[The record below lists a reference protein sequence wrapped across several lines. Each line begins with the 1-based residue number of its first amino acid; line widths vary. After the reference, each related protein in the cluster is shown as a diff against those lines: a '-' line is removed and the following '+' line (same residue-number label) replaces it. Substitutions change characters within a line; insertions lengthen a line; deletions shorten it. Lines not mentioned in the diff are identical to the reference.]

1 MSNSVLGTGA
11 ARSQLVKDDP
21 RAMPPATVEIEG
33 PPVAKP
39 RRAVLRPSRLRPSG
53 PLSPL
58 VAPPPMPLDE
68 TVHERRK
75 RTAGPATF
83 GAGTVTIRRNG
94 QSGAQAAETEPV
106 ELKQVASRVGLA
118 APTSQRAELLSRAP
132 FKQPSGSRAT
142 SVRSAH
148 AVLSA
153 RALPSIGGAVSASGF
168 GIPAIRPRVAR
179 SAAGLEAVTQV
190 AGIPRLRRRLWL
202 RERPFHSGWRCVTI
216 GLLSVLALGLLVA
229 YLTIQAPGSGCGR
242 GCAPDATLTLFYG
255 AITATTILITI
266 YFLALYA
273 IGLMRSRRPVR
284 RVASETDAPLYVLVT
299 PAHNEALV
307 IAETVRCML
316 RLRGRFLV
324 MVVNDG
330 SSDGTGEIAREAGEG
345 DERLIVL
352 DRSAEEAGQGK
363 GEVLNAA
370 YREIRGM
377 VDGGDPRLGGAGEE
391 ELILCIVDADGWLRG
406 DALQAVA
413 PYFDDPDVAAV
424 QIPVRMY
431 NARRSFLACMQDIE
445 FIGFSVL
452 IQGGRDRLG
461 SALLGGN
468 GQFVRLSALRTLG
481 HAPWTRAL
489 TEDLDIGLRLARA
502 GWINRV
508 CVETCVAQQAV
519 TRPRALLRQRTRWVQ
534 GHYSCWSHLPALWRT
549 PGIRL
554 LTRLDLSLHLVLAGT
569 ILIVTAQALMGLGGF
584 IGLLPLGRIP
594 FASLLGSDI
603 AYRACVLVAACGP
616 LGMLGVAYQR
626 AAVDYQAS
634 LRRRLPWWSL
644 PGVFLL
650 FTVYVYFWGLPST
663 FRAFARLMLRR
674 GSWAKTAREPLSND
688 RGGYASGAV
697 TA

>member
-1 MSNSVLGTGA
+1 
-11 ARSQLVKDDP
+11 
-21 RAMPPATVEIEG
+21 MPPVTVESEG
-33 PPVAKP
+33 PSVAKP
-39 RRAVLRPSRLRPSG
+39 RRAVLRPYRSSRAGS
-53 PLSPL
+53 LSPL

-68 TVHERRK
+68 AAHERR
-75 RTAGPATF
+75 RRGARIVNFDAGAPAITRDRLP
-83 GAGTVTIRRNG
+83 GVRADE
-94 QSGAQAAETEPV
+94 AEPV
-106 ELKQVASRVGLA
+106 ELGEATQSRKTPSPG
-118 APTSQRAELLSRAP
+118 SQRARLLALAP
-132 FKQPSGSRAT
+132 FKHPTAATAATATASGSAQ
-142 SVRSAH
+142 VA
-148 AVLSA
+148 LSA
-153 RALPSIGGAVSASGF
+153 RALPSIGGAVAASGF
-168 GIPAIRPRVAR
+168 GLPASRSTLAR
-179 SAAGLEAVTQV
+179 TFGGLEAVTQ
-190 AGIPRLRRRLWL
+190 AGGIPRLRRRLWL
-202 RERPFHSGWRCVTI
+202 RERPFHSGWRCLTI
-216 GLLSVLALGLLVA
+216 GLLSVVALALLVA
-229 YLTIQAPGSGCGR
+229 YLTVSAPGHSCGR
-242 GCAPDATLTLFYG
+242 ACAPDSTLTLLYG

-266 YFLALYA
+266 YFLTLYA

-284 RVASETDAPLYVLVT
+284 RVERETDTPLYVLVT

-307 IAETVRCML
+307 IRETVRCML

-370 YREIRGM
+370 YREICKM
-377 VDGGDPRLGGAGEE
+377 VDGGDPRLSGAGEE
-391 ELILCIVDADGWLRG
+391 EVILCIVDADGWLRG

-413 PYFDDPDVAAV
+413 PYFDDPGVAAV

-431 NARRSFLACMQDIE
+431 NARGGFLACMQDIE

-452 IQGGRDRLG
+452 IQGGRDRIG

-468 GQFVRLSALRTLG
+468 GQFVRLAALRTLG
-481 HAPWTRAL
+481 NAPWTRAL

-502 GWINRV
+502 GWVNRV

-549 PGIRL
+549 RGIRL
-554 LTRLDLSLHLVLAGT
+554 LTRLDLSMHLVLAST
-569 ILIVTAQALMGLGGF
+569 ILIVTAQAMMGLGGF
-584 IGLLPLGRIP
+584 LGLLPLGRIP
-594 FASLLGSDI
+594 LANLLGSDI

-663 FRAFARLMLRR
+663 FRAFARLILRR
-674 GSWAKTAREPLSND
+674 GSWAKTAREPLSNE
-688 RGGYASGAV
+688 RGGYPSGAV